1 LTDNK
6 RKSSKIRGF
15 STGCRYDFFRD
26 KREAVN
32 KFVNCIGAQFTHL
45 ILSGKTFACE
55 LSADEND
62 FRMKALTLNR

>member
-1 LTDNK
+1 ICTLQPAWLHV
-6 RKSSKIRGF
+6 F
-15 STGCRYDFFRD
+15 LHD

-55 LSADEND
+55 LSTGEND
-62 FRMKALTLNR
+62 FRMKALSSNR